1 MKICDNEIT
10 TGAKV
15 RGEGKLIPKIVDMS
29 LADMK
34 PGTPYEVIYG
44 DDVSVREEIE
54 NMMEHV
60 FEKGSHIVVIGKSS
74 DVFKLSAQIPEQ

>member
-1 MKICDNEIT
+1 
-10 TGAKV
+10 
-15 RGEGKLIPKIVDMS
+15 MS

-54 NMMEHV
+54 NMMKERV
-60 FEKGSHIVVIGKSS
+60 GYGPAGYYQIGAAIAANAGPRTVGLAFELKESGR
-74 DVFKLSAQIPEQ
+74 